1 MNVIVANEKRE
12 VLSQLNI
19 EIIKSVSG
27 QFSADELIDMFA
39 NFFFGR
45 MILDLTALKD
55 YQDPKNLQKLSMSL
69 DVEKII
75 ILLPDSNPVCLQPA
89 FLSKIISMG
98 IYNFTTNVD
107 GINYLLSNPNSYRD
121 VAHLHQ
127 IEVVSQPTPQV
138 MQQVS
143 SAFGGGMATASV
155 GGSFILGIKNL
166 TEHAGATTLTYILK
180 KTLINLGVST
190 VAIEV
195 NRRDFIFFNDK
206 EMISVNKDGLASELL
221 KHRNVQVILVDL
233 NDVEE
238 VDICTDVIYLLESS
252 MIKLNK
258 LMVRNRNIFEKMK
271 GRKVVIS
278 KCVLSSKDVA
288 EFEYE
293 ARIKSFFVVPP
304 LDERSD
310 NTEVLKDM
318 LIKLGLV
325 V

>member
-1 MNVIVANEKRE
+1 
-12 VLSQLNI
+12 
-19 EIIKSVSG
+19 
-27 QFSADELIDMFA
+27 
-39 NFFFGR
+39 
-45 MILDLTALKD
+45 
-55 YQDPKNLQKLSMSL
+55 QDPKNLQKLSMSL

-75 ILLPDSNPVCLQPA
+75 ILLPDNNPICLQPA

-127 IEVVSQPTPQV
+127 IEVTAQPTPQV
-138 MQQVS
+138 MQQAS
-143 SAFGGGMATASV
+143 SSFSGGMVTASV

-166 TEHAGATTLTYILK
+166 TEHAGATTLTYMLK
-180 KTLINLGVST
+180 KTLINCGVST

-195 NRRDFIFFNDK
+195 NKRDFIFFNDK

-221 KHRNVQVILVDL
+221 KHRNVQAILVDL